1 MKKLSRILRSE
12 RGDLLV
18 GSLVSVI
25 VVSIV
30 MTASASFLVVAAKAS
45 IANSF
50 IASRT
55 ILLSSTLS
63 DERPRA
69 DSYTA
74 DPVQLKAGQDG
85 GPETI
90 VNIWREDTADGSF
103 LHAATARHARD
114 ADACNAPNPNDVD
127 CLTTQIA
134 IPNSTAPSG
143 APESGYTKLELKP
156 GTDGAKY
163 RFSVPEGAAALQY
176 VFKATAGD
184 EASTLTF
191 SRGEAKSVVRI
202 PEDGSGYYYG
212 ALTVEPGS
220 TIDVKTKGPATYD
233 AGSFTVYEATDD

>member
-50 IASRT
+50 TTSRT

-74 DPVQLKAGQDG
+74 APVQLKTSQDG
-85 GPETI
+85 GPET
-90 VNIWREDTADGSF
+90 VVSIWREDTAEGSF
-103 LHAATARHARD
+103 LHAATPRHARA
-114 ADACNAPNPNDVD
+114 ADACSTPAPSDTD
-127 CLTTQIA
+127 CLTAQVA
-134 IPNSTAPSG
+134 LPSNTAPSST
-143 APESGYTKLELKP
+143 PESGYTKLELKP

-163 RFSVPEGAAALQY
+163 RFSVPEEATALQY

-184 EASTLTF
+184 EPSTLTF
-191 SRGEAKSVVRI
+191 SSGDAKSVVQV

-212 ALTVEPGS
+212 SLVVEPGS

-233 AGSFTVYEATDD
+233 AGSFTVYEASND